1 MINLLFKC
9 IISAALIWVT
19 TYVSAASASPNGP
32 YLVSAAERQKS
43 DRYAQTL
50 IDLSER
56 VEAKFYDVDALA
68 EALDFD
74 VENAVQFVETQIH
87 YDPYLGVMRGP
98 EGTLSTESGSSWDQ
112 AVLLAALIDAMGGEA
127 MLARG
132 TLPEDEAAA
141 LLARGIVS
149 ASAPRNALENL
160 DAEAYI
166 ADNAGPVTDVPTADV
181 SDGISLEQYEQSA
194 DQIASRLMAQMKAE
208 GVPLEVSADSATAYA
223 AALAE
228 EYVWVRY
235 RDVPGEPWRDVHPVF
250 AGETPPLVE
259 AEQYVDNTV
268 PQDRL
273 HKIGLQFHI
282 EVETDGTYK
291 RVQVSGVFERPA
303 AILAS
308 IQLRFG
314 ISPNT
319 MDLDSEPGFYTPI
332 IGDIAAPGGQAFN
345 MFGQTLD
352 PKDAAAGPAIFATVG
367 NKLGSAITGL
377 SDGDDSGVPKLTGVF
392 LTITHTAPGG
402 QKISEERRLTDFR
415 DGRPENYQLE
425 MVTRGTLEVD
435 IGAENGARNYVS
447 FLESASAGLRQLPYI
462 GALVAGDVSP
472 NDLIDHPAFDLK
484 PSHNWLE
491 TLAIG
496 DIMNPISDGGRV
508 VRMSPLIMI
517 KRDVL
522 SADKSAKFLVDVQH
536 NRVRGFSINQDGQPI
551 ENPALALRQGVLETL
566 VEGEMIGYSG
576 IKSWKT
582 EDLMRLV
589 SEVEQLQADPIWG
602 ASSLLAQDRMLAD
615 LNLSGHLIIPN
626 NQQEHWWR
634 VDPST
639 GVILGMGHL
648 GGQETAEYEAVMSTI
663 GLAVTFGFLTYG
675 LLSGYEGCV
684 NSGKSQAFQ
693 NCCLA
698 VMVGA
703 NVGLAFGGGVV
714 LHKLSNAY
722 EWSAAIGLIASIG
735 FDAVTGLP
743 SGDEVRN
750 PVTDVSNRVQEEIC
764 DYFTGD

>member
-1 MINLLFKC
+1 MISFLFKC

-50 IDLSER
+50 MDLAER
-56 VEAKFYDVDALA
+56 VDAKFYDVDALA

-74 VENAVQFVETQIH
+74 VENAVRFVETEIH

-112 AVLLAALIDAMGGEA
+112 AILLAALIDAMGGEA

-132 TLPEDEAAA
+132 TLPEDEARA
-141 LLARGIVS
+141 LFARGIVS
-149 ASAPRNALENL
+149 ATAPRNALENL

-166 ADNAGPVTDVPTADV
+166 AENAGPVSTVPATEV
-181 SDGISLEQYEQSA
+181 SEGISLEQYEQSA

-208 GVPLEVSADSATAYA
+208 GVPLEVSTDSANAYA
-223 AALAE
+223 AALGE

-250 AGETPPLVE
+250 AGETPPVVE
-259 AEQYVDNTV
+259 AEQYIDNTV

-282 EVETDGTYK
+282 EVETGGTYK
-291 RVQVSGVFERPA
+291 RVKVSDVFERPA
-303 AILAS
+303 ANLAA

-319 MDLDSEPGFYTPI
+319 MDVDSEPGFYTPT

-352 PKDAAAGPAIFATVG
+352 PEDAAAGPAIFATVG
-367 NKLGSAITGL
+367 DKLGSAITGL
-377 SDGDDSGVPKLTGVF
+377 SDGDDSQVPKLTGVF

-402 QKISEERRLTDFR
+402 QEVSEERRLTDFR

-447 FLESASAGLRQLPYI
+447 FLESASVSLRQLPYI
-462 GALVAGDVSP
+462 GALISGDVSP
-472 NDLIDHPAFDLK
+472 SDLIDHPAFDLK

-491 TLAIG
+491 TVMVG
-496 DIMNPISDGGRV
+496 DSMSPIADGGRV
-508 VRMSPLIMI
+508 VRTSPLVMI
-517 KRDVL
+517 KRDIL
-522 SADKSAKFLVDVQH
+522 SANGSARFVVDVQH
-536 NRVRGFSINQDGQPI
+536 NHVRGFSINQDGQPI
-551 ENPALALRQGVLETL
+551 ENPVLAVRQGVFETL
-566 VEGEMIGYSG
+566 VEGELIGYSG

-582 EDLMRLV
+582 EDQMRLV
-589 SEVEQLQADPIWG
+589 SDADQLRADPIWE
-602 ASSLLAQDRMLAD
+602 ASPLMAQDRMLAD
-615 LNLSGHLIIPN
+615 LNQSGHLMIPN
-626 NQQEHWWR
+626 NQQDHWWR
-634 VDPST
+634 IDPST
-639 GVILGMGHL
+639 GVTLGMGSL
-648 GGQETAEYEAVMSTI
+648 GGHEMTEYEAVTTTI
-663 GLAVTFGFLTYG
+663 GVAVTFGFLTYG
-675 LLSGYEGCV
+675 LVTGHQACV
-684 NSGKSQAFQ
+684 NSGRSETFKR
-693 NCCLA
+693 CCLYT
-698 VMVGA
+698 VVVV
-703 NVGLAFGGGVV
+703 NVGLAAGGATG
-714 LHKLSNAY
+714 LTILGNYAS
-722 EWSAAIGLIASIG
+722 WSAATGLIASIG
-735 FDAVTGLP
+735 FDVITGVP
-743 SGDEVRN
+743 SGDTIPN
-750 PVTDVSNRVQEEIC
+750 PVTDLTNSAQESFCNYVSE
-764 DYFTGD
+764 